1 MKSSLVS
8 LSAALAAALVALGC
22 GGAQEEKTMK
32 DRMLEE
38 EDEGGDLVD
47 NLIGDVQPVEMEEEE
62 EQPAEEPSEKPGV
75 PEEDIIEGTQGALL
89 AKIVVQG
96 EEVDGTL
103 TIKTAEANPVVVE
116 ENVPAGAEI
125 RLDPGTYDVVVDTD
139 AVSGNS
145 QLTLR
150 DLEIPSGRRIR
161 REVKYK
167 VGEIKLVT
175 GRRCVKKPIRLK
187 PKGATEWM
195 DEKFKTCVPI
205 ILRAGEYE
213 GEMGAGRHGTPIS
226 GIKVYDG
233 GKREILIRKQ

>member
-1 MKSSLVS
+1 MKSNLVS
-8 LSAALAAALVALGC
+8 LSTALVAALLALGC

-32 DRMLEE
+32 DRILE
-38 EDEGGDLVD
+38 EDEGEGDLVD
-47 NLIGDVQPVEMEEEE
+47 DLVGNVEPVEEEE
-62 EQPAEEPSEKPGV
+62 EEEKPAEEPVDKPGV
-75 PEEDIIEGTQGALL
+75 PEEDIIEGNQGALL

-103 TIKTAEANPVVVE
+103 TIKTAEASPVIVE
-116 ENVPAGAEI
+116 EDVPAGTEI

-139 AVSGNS
+139 AVSGRS
-145 QLTLR
+145 ELTLR
-150 DLEIPSGRRIR
+150 DVEIPSGRRIR

-175 GRRCVKKPIRLK
+175 GRRCVKKPVRLK
-187 PKGATEWM
+187 PKGATDWM
-195 DEKFKTCVPI
+195 DEKFKTCVSI

-213 GEMGAGRHGTPIS
+213 GEMGAGRRGTPIS

-233 GKREILIRKQ
+233 GKREVLIRKQ